1 MKRSWKRQ
9 QQGSSIIELVI
20 VVLMVMILSGMAI
33 MATSNP
39 SQSSRANAAT
49 DALVDSLRQARQL
62 AITKRRNVLV
72 TLSGTNQIQL
82 AVQTLPNDPPAT
94 AIAPV
99 LLNDG
104 AAGGLQFY
112 LFGALP
118 NTPMAALGFG
128 NNSDIDLEPVNGGA
142 VGSGIMFT
150 TSGGLVGSGAAAPA
164 NYYAVGNNDPINA
177 TIFIGVPGSTVTA
190 RAVTIVGSTGQ
201 VRPYYWGGTAWQE

>member
-72 TLSGTNQIQL
+72 LSLIHIY
-82 AVQTLPNDPPAT
+82 PWS
-94 AIAPV
+94 
-99 LLNDG
+99 
-104 AAGGLQFY
+104 
-112 LFGALP
+112 
-118 NTPMAALGFG
+118 LGD
-128 NNSDIDLEPVNGGA
+128 SA
-142 VGSGIMFT
+142 
-150 TSGGLVGSGAAAPA
+150 
-164 NYYAVGNNDPINA
+164 
-177 TIFIGVPGSTVTA
+177 
-190 RAVTIVGSTGQ
+190 
-201 VRPYYWGGTAWQE
+201 